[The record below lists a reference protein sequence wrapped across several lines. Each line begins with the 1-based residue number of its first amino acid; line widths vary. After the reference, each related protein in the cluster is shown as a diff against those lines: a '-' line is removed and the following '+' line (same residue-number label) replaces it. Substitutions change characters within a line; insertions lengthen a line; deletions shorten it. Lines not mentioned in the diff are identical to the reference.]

1 MSGTTSL
8 SAQGFDLLG
17 QREAK
22 RNTAYRDSRG
32 IWTIGIGHHDD
43 TICEGLCWSPEKV
56 DQVFG
61 DDVDTAYRE
70 ALHAYPWIAMLNEPR
85 AAVIVEMVF
94 QMGFGKVQEFVTL
107 LGFMRDQ
114 RWPQAA
120 ADMLA
125 TAWARETPERVRRL
139 SRQVE
144 TGDWQIAP

>member
-1 MSGTTSL
+1 MDTDALKAGLRKQLDQEEGDKT
-8 SAQGFDLLG
+8 
-17 QREAK
+17 R
-22 RNTAYRDSRG
+22 AYKDSRG
-32 IWTIGIGHHDD
+32 LWTIGIGHHDD
-43 TICEGLCWSPEKV
+43 TICGGLCWSPEKV